1 MTHASV
7 IALFVGLLTLL
18 LHCVR
23 RVALSVL
30 RHVRALRT
38 VPVIMLDRESSTD
51 RQM

>member
-1 MTHASV
+1 MRQLLRT
-7 IALFVGLLTLL
+7 LFVGLLTLL

-23 RVALSVL
+23 RVAPSIL
-30 RHVRALRT
+30 RHVLN